1 MILGTQ
7 SAFRKRA
14 WFIVNRHGQPRH
26 QAAAM
31 TPNRT
36 AKTIDDYRRR
46 VDQIRRKVAKQLD
59 VKNPQLVSPLA
70 LVEHLID
77 RRESSRD
84 LATKSVRSTEREAFR
99 RLEKKAISRGTWRQY
114 KGALLFV
121 LEEER
126 ELAIEGVVA
135 EELVEAIARLRT
147 ESQSGCLKQ
156 SDRTSGQKAKAFP
169 TEDFEIVANYLESH
183 VGGKRGH
190 RHANALLTFLRASR
204 LVGLRPAEWKSA
216 GLVDFRGS
224 LALRVGNAKHTNG
237 RANGSHRHLLVDRLS
252 TEQIGHLD
260 EMLHM
265 LVNFESDPEYDFDR
279 HMHQLRL
286 YMGKVVRGCLGKRKR
301 YPSMYSFRHQFVAN
315 AKSGSRSLEEIAALV
330 GHASNATASQHYGR
344 TALGEGDVGVAA
356 VASEVATVRHSRKAT
371 GHRPALRLAP

>member
-1 MILGTQ
+1 MIFGTKYA
-7 SAFRKRA
+7 SRKRVSS
-14 WFIVNRHGQPRH
+14 IVNRHGQTRY
-26 QAAAM
+26 QAGAM

-36 AKTIDDYRRR
+36 AKTTDDYRRR
-46 VDQIRRKVAKQLD
+46 VDQIRRQVAKPLG

-77 RRESSRD
+77 RREASRD
-84 LATKSVRSTEREAFR
+84 LATKSVMSTGRETLR
-99 RLEKKAISRGTWRQY
+99 RLEKKAIARGTWRQY
-114 KGALLFV
+114 KSSLLFV
-121 LEEER
+121 LEEEL
-126 ELAIEGVVA
+126 EVAIEGVVV
-135 EELVEAIARLRT
+135 EELHEAIARLRA

-156 SDRTSGQKAKAFP
+156 SDQTSGQKAKAFP
-169 TEDFEIVANYLESH
+169 AADFEIVANYLESRI
-183 VGGKRGH
+183 GGKHGH
-190 RHANALLTFLRASR
+190 RHANALLTFLRANR

-252 TEQIGHLD
+252 PEQVGHLD

-286 YMGKVVRGCLGKRKR
+286 YMGKVVRRCLGKRKR
-301 YPSMYSFRHQFVAN
+301 YPSMYSSRHQFVAN
-315 AKSGSRSLEEIAALV
+315 AKSGSRAQEEIAALV
-330 GHASNATASQHYGR
+330 GHGSNATASQHYGR
-344 TALGEGDVGVAA
+344 TAAGEGDVGVTA
-356 VASEVATVRHSRKAT
+356 VASEVATVRHSRKAA
-371 GHRPALRLAP
+371 GHQPARRMAR